1 LSNLQEFLTGTNPT
15 NAASAF
21 HVISV
26 SRSGTDIRVTWM
38 TGAGKTNILQAA
50 ANMGGGY
57 SNISPNL
64 VVTGNGDSITNYLDV
79 GAATNT
85 PGRYYRVRLVP

>member
-1 LSNLQEFLTGTNPT
+1 
-15 NAASAF
+15 
-21 HVISV
+21 
-26 SRSGTDIRVTWM
+26 
-38 TGAGKTNILQAA
+38 
-50 ANMGGGY
+50 MGGGY